1 MSTWSRKKYVIAI
14 VVIWAPAFAAAWNI
28 DMWKV
33 EQVWLDR
40 NNELR
45 TSLELPEYTIDT
57 RLSETA
63 QMWSQ
68 KALVDQTID
77 HKRSANDGYYNY
89 GGIEKWFASHWVRFK
104 NINRATFSES
114 LGYGY
119 FSCKKEDCTDD
130 LIAALKTTWTFYM
143 KEKPYMGMH
152 YKALVHPYFQTM
164 GLGVSV
170 DPTLKRYYVTL
181 HYAAQV
187 IPQPMISKR

>member
-1 MSTWSRKKYVIAI
+1 MPTWSRKKYVLTLAI
-14 VVIWAPAFAAAWNI
+14 ILAPAYAAATWNI
-28 DMWKV
+28 DMGRV
-33 EQVWLDR
+33 EQTWLDR

-45 TSLELPEYTIDT
+45 TSLELPVYTIDT

-68 KALVDQTID
+68 NALVNQTID
-77 HKRSANDGYYNY
+77 HKRTPTDGYYNY
-89 GGIEKWFASHWVRFK
+89 TGIERWFAVRGLKFK

-119 FSCKKEDCTDD
+119 FSCKKDDCTED
-130 LIAALKTTWTFYM
+130 LIASLKTTRNFYM

-152 YKALVHPYFQTM
+152 YKALVHPYFQAM
-164 GLGVSV
+164 GMWVSI

-181 HYAAQV
+181 HYASQV
-187 IPQPMISKR
+187 IWLK